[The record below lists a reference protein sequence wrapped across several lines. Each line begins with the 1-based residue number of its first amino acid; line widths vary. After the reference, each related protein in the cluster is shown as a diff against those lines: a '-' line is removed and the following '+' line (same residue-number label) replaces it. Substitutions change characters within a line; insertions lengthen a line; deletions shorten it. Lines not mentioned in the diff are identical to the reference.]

1 MYKIKKINF
10 KIMILVFL
18 VSFINIL
25 FNNTFAIDDENVK
38 CKKAIVMDID
48 SGSILYSKNGFD
60 KVFPASTTKVLTA
73 IIAIEN
79 LDLEK
84 TVVASENAIL
94 STPDGSSVMYIKIGE
109 ILTVKQLL
117 YGLMLPSG
125 NDAANVLAE
134 EVSGNVE
141 KFVEIMNE
149 KAKKIGCTSTH
160 FTNPHGFHDENHY
173 STAYDMAKI
182 LRYALKNETFREIIE
197 TKSIDIP
204 QTNKTTTARGLIN
217 TNKMVNKKY
226 KDTYYYEY
234 AIAGKTGF
242 TDEARGTLVTYGKKD
257 NKNIIITVFDG
268 TQLLGNEVRYFDAK
282 LLFEYAFNNF
292 DIKDIIN
299 SSSVNFDVYDK
310 KSGYNYR
317 LKLKDDI
324 SSLIKNKDYMISYDN
339 LEIDFNLLNKISN
352 NLAIYTDLENYNV
365 GSINIKVNGDSI
377 YLDSKCPLILTEI
390 KKENNIIN
398 KICKFLEKDID
409 FYIIFISILTG
420 SILILI
426 IIKIILKNN
435 IKNENNIVFS
445 KSSRIKLKKHKDKF

>member
-1 MYKIKKINF
+1 MYKIKNINYKIV
-10 KIMILVFL
+10 IVAFL
-18 VSFINIL
+18 VALINIL
-25 FNNTFAIDDENVK
+25 SSNTFAIEDENIK

-48 SGSILYSKNGFD
+48 SGSVLYSKNGFD
-60 KVFPASTTKVLTA
+60 KVYPASTTKVLTA

-84 TVVASENAIL
+84 TVVASENAIK
-94 STPDGSSVMYIKIGE
+94 STPDGSSVMYLKVGE

-134 EVSGNVE
+134 EVASSTE

-149 KAKKIGCTSTH
+149 KAKEIGCTSTH
-160 FTNPHGFHDENHY
+160 FTNPHGFHDDNHY

-182 LRYALKNETFREIIE
+182 LRYALNNKIFRDIIE
-197 TKSIDIP
+197 TKSVEIP
-204 QTNKTTTARGLIN
+204 QTNKTATARRLIN

-226 KDTYYYEY
+226 QDTYYYEY

-257 NKNIIITVFDG
+257 GKNIIITVFDG

-292 DIKDIIN
+292 NIADIIH
-299 SSSVNFDVYDK
+299 SSSVSFDIYDEV
-310 KSGYNYR
+310 SGYTYR

-324 SSLIKNKDYMISYDN
+324 SSLTKNKDYIISYDD
-339 LEIDFNLLNKISN
+339 LEINLDLLNKISN
-352 NLAIYTDLENYNV
+352 NLSLYTDLENYSV
-365 GSINIKVNGDSI
+365 GSINIKINGDSI
-377 YLDSKCPLILTEI
+377 YLDSKYPLILTEI
-390 KKENNIIN
+390 NKENNILN
-398 KICKFLEKDID
+398 KISKNLEKDINTS
-409 FYIIFISILTG
+409 IIFISILTG

-426 IIKIILKNN
+426 IIKVILKNN
-435 IKNENNIVFS
+435 IRNENNIVFS
-445 KSSRIKLKKHKDKF
+445 NSSRIKLKRHKDKF